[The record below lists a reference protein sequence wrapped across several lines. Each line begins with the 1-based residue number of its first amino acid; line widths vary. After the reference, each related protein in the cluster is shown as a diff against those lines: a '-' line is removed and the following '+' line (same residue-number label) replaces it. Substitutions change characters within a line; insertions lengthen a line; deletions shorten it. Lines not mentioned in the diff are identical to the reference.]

1 MSTIL
6 YKEESFKIIGACF
19 NVYKDK
25 GSGFLES
32 VYHEC
37 LEIEFRFQ
45 GIPFSSQKEL
55 ELFYRNEKL
64 KQTYKPDFI
73 CYDRIIVEI
82 KSVAKLIDE
91 HRAQIQNYLNATE
104 IELGLLVNFASYPK
118 LEYERFVLTKN
129 KNELK

>member
-45 GIPFSSQKEL
+45 GILFSSQKEL

>member
-45 GIPFSSQKEL
+45 GILFSSQKEL

-118 LEYERFVLTKN
+118 LEYERFVLKKN